1 MFLVIAQDFMFMDHN
16 VQINMMAEM
25 QMDGH
30 SKKTWIYYYNTQ
42 HILGKYVRQGTCMQ
56 EIY

>member
-1 MFLVIAQDFMFMDHN
+1 MFLLIAQDFMFMDHN

-30 SKKTWIYYYNTQ
+30 SKKT
-42 HILGKYVRQGTCMQ
+42 LDLLL
-56 EIY
+56 